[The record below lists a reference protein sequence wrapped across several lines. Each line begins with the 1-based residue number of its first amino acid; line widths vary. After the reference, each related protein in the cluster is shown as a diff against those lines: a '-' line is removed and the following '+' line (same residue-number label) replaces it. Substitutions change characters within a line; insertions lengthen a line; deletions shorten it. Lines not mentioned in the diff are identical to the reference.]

1 MTSRRLEVKAG
12 IQPLEGHMGEVWAA
26 FEEGVAGRSGNTPWA
41 FEQLQEP
48 QGWKRCYRGWG
59 GGVAPSTFA
68 GEAKRTK

>member
-1 MTSRRLEVKAG
+1 
-12 IQPLEGHMGEVWAA
+12 MGEVWAA